1 MKVYL
6 NEHNDISQISIE
18 SCRVVQH
25 QSIRADRSPMRTQVR
40 LRDPDPVTPELR
52 PACFMYSAW
61 LIVLQKQGII
71 TPLQCIASFVAV
83 QISCLNDH

>member
-1 MKVYL
+1 MGFMKVYL

-18 SCRVVQH
+18 SCGVVQH

-40 LRDPDPVTPELR
+40 LRAPDLVTPELR

-61 LIVLQKQGII
+61 LIVLQKQCDYN
-71 TPLQCIASFVAV
+71 TIASFVAV
-83 QISCLNDH
+83 QKSCLNDH

>member
-1 MKVYL
+1 MSTK
-6 NEHNDISQISIE
+6 
-18 SCRVVQH
+18 
-25 QSIRADRSPMRTQVR
+25 VR

-61 LIVLQKQGII
+61 LIVLQKQCDYNNI
-71 TPLQCIASFVAV
+71 TSFEAV